1 MSDRG
6 SAGLSVVLLTPVV
19 LALMAF
25 AVLAGRIGTAAP
37 GRGLRGPGRG
47 AGGQPAP
54 RRCEWPM
61 RTPGGRPRRRCA
73 APGIECAS
81 TSVRD
86 RTSAPA
92 EVTATVSCAVKLSD
106 LVDLAL
112 PGQTTI
118 TASAS
123 APVDVYRGGS

>member
-19 LALMAF
+19 LALMTF
-25 AVLAGRIGTAAP
+25 AVLAGRIGTADQDVVSAAQAAARAASLRQ
-37 GRGLRGPGRG
+37 GGAADADARRAAEETLRG
-47 AGGQPAP
+47 A
-54 RRCEWPM
+54 
-61 RTPGGRPRRRCA
+61 
-73 APGIECAS
+73 GIECAS
-81 TSVRD
+81 SSVR
-86 RTSAPA
+86 TVVGSAG
-92 EVTATVSCAVKLSD
+92 VTATVACAIRLSD

>member
-25 AVLAGRIGTAAP
+25 AVLAGRIGTADQDVVSAAQAAA
-37 GRGLRGPGRG
+37 RAASLRQGGGVADADARRAAEETLRG
-47 AGGQPAP
+47 AG
-54 RRCEWPM
+54 
-61 RTPGGRPRRRCA
+61 
-73 APGIECAS
+73 IECTS
-81 TSVRD
+81 TSVE
-86 RTSAPA
+86 TAVGPA
-92 EVTATVSCAVKLSD
+92 EVTATVSCAVKVSD

-118 TASAS
+118 TASVS

>member
-25 AVLAGRIGTAAP
+25 AVLAGRLGTADQDVVSAAQAAA
-37 GRGLRGPGRG
+37 RAASLRQGGPVADAEAQR
-47 AGGQPAP
+47 
-54 RRCEWPM
+54 
-61 RTPGGRPRRRCA
+61 A
-73 APGIECAS
+73 ADETLRSAGIECTS
-81 TSVRD
+81 TSVR
-86 RTSAPA
+86 TAFGPT
-92 EVTATVSCAVKLSD
+92 EVTATVSCAVKISD

-112 PGQTTI
+112 PGQAMI
-118 TASAS
+118 SASAS